1 MPKPAPNLRR
11 ASGFTLVELLVV
23 IAIIG
28 VLIALLLP
36 AIQAAREAARRS
48 SCVNKQK
55 QIALAL
61 NNYVSANKR
70 FPPGDL
76 HGEAPADGW
85 KNGGNPGYT
94 KPLRGPTWTM
104 QILSQLEEPGVAQD
118 LQIVMQEFSHG
129 QDDADNKTIKGA
141 PRRVNSLKLD
151 QFICPSAPQLSQ
163 ETAAD
168 GTTTNYSSYDFETIA
183 KGNYVGN
190 FGKGEWETAV
200 RSMSTYDPSKVGI
213 FEIGRIIEK
222 AGQTGGDDNT
232 KNRGAWKYG
241 KAQGVA
247 PGQIRDG
254 LSKTII
260 VSEIRNYD
268 STRDIRGAWGLASMG
283 GCSFTARNGI
293 NPPKETN
300 GVQMHD
306 VMGGCD
312 PDDRPAETDP
322 RYCTRNRTDGKVW
335 ASARSEHAGGVVA
348 ARADGSASFY
358 ADSLDIRVW
367 QQLCTRSG
375 KPADEGFPDPN
386 N

>member
-1 MPKPAPNLRR
+1 
-11 ASGFTLVELLVV
+11 V

-55 QIALAL
+55 QIALAI

-76 HGEAPADGW
+76 HGETAADGW

-104 QILSQLEEPGVAQD
+104 QILTQLEEPGMAQD
-118 LQIVMQEFSHG
+118 LQMVMREFSHA
-129 QDDADNKTIKGA
+129 QDDADDKRLPAGTGPK
-141 PRRVNSLKLD
+141 RKVNSIRLD
-151 QFICPSAPQLSQ
+151 QFICPSAPELSQ
-163 ETAAD
+163 FPDDD
-168 GTTTNYSSYDFETIA
+168 GITTNYQSYDFEKIA

-200 RSMSTYDPSKVGI
+200 RSMSTYDPAKVGI
-213 FEIGRIIEK
+213 FEVGMLTEK
-222 AGQTGGDDNT
+222 KDQTGDENT
-232 KNRGAWKYG
+232 KQRGAWKYG
-241 KAQGVA
+241 KAQGVTPA
-247 PGQIRDG
+247 QVRDG
-254 LSKTII
+254 LSKTIV

-283 GCSFTARNGI
+283 GCSFSARNGI
-293 NPPKETN
+293 NPPKESN

-312 PDDRPAETDP
+312 PDDRPALTDP
-322 RYCTRNRTDGKVW
+322 RYCERNRTNGKVW
-335 ASARSEHAGGVVA
+335 ASARSEHGGGVVA